1 MKADDP
7 IERRYVERTP
17 GSAAVGARAEQVMPA
32 GDTRAAGYHSP
43 YPLTLVRG
51 AGAEV
56 WDVDGNGYWDLAG
69 NYTALVHGHACAPIV
84 EAAVA
89 AIGRG
94 TAWPA
99 RNPGQVELAELLVDR
114 IASVERVR
122 FCNSGTEAGMLAS
135 VVARVATGRPNILM
149 ARFGYHGSH
158 ELFEHG
164 SFDGRLAV
172 PGATATLLAEYGDAA
187 SFEAVLAE
195 RGDEIAA
202 VFLEPVMGSGGVV
215 TAPPEFFQRVERAAR
230 AVGAL
235 FVLDEVITI
244 RLGVGGAQAALG
256 VRPDLTMMG
265 KLIGGGF
272 PVGAL
277 GGREDLMAWLD
288 PRRNRIFHSGTFNGN
303 PVTMA
308 AGAAS
313 VRHLTA
319 ERIDAIDRLG
329 ARLEQRLCEAASAVA
344 VPFSVRRVGSLLN
357 VYFLDTPPGANLLR
371 QDHRAMRR
379 FHLAGMN
386 HGLYFAS
393 RGMLVVSTAMDDAAI
408 DDIGERAGAAMAD
421 VVAAGEGEQA
431 LVAGS

>member
-1 MKADDP
+1 MDRAEG
-7 IERRYVERTP
+7 IEARYVARTP
-17 GSAAVGARAEQVMPA
+17 GSAEVGSRAERVMPA
-32 GDTRAAGYHSP
+32 GDTRAAGYHAP
-43 YPLTLVRG
+43 YPLTLTHGEGAHVR
-51 AGAEV
+51 
-56 WDVDGNGYWDLAG
+56 DVDGHRYWDLAG
-69 NYTALVHGHACAPIV
+69 NYTSLVHGHAFPPIV
-84 EAAVA
+84 EAAVD
-89 AIGRG
+89 AIAKG

-114 IASVERVR
+114 VASVERLR

-135 VVARVATGRPNILM
+135 VVARVATGRPSILM

-172 PGATATLLAEYGDAA
+172 PGASSTLLAEYGDAE

-195 RGDEIAA
+195 RGDEIAG

-235 FVLDEVITI
+235 FVIDEVITI
-244 RLGVGGAQAALG
+244 RLGLGGRQAALG
-256 VRPDLTMMG
+256 VTPDLTMMG

-277 GGREDLMAWLD
+277 GGRADLMEWLD

-313 VRHLTA
+313 VRHLTE
-319 ERIDAIDRLG
+319 ERITELDRLG
-329 ARLEQRLCEAASAVA
+329 ERLERRLCDAARSVGL
-344 VPFSVRRVGSLLN
+344 PFSVRRVGSLLN
-357 VYFLDTPPGANLLR
+357 VYFLDTPPAANLLR
-371 QDHRAMRR
+371 QDHRAMKR

-393 RGMLVVSTAMDDAAI
+393 RGMMVVSTVMDEAGI
-408 DDIGERAGAAMAD
+408 DDIGERAHAAMQD
-421 VVAAGEGEQA
+421 VAAELGVDVGR
-431 LVAGS
+431 